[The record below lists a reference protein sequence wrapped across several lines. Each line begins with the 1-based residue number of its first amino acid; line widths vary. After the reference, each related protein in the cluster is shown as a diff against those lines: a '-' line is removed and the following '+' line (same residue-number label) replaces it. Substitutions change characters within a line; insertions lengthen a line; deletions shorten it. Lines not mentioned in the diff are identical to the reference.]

1 MHRFVVTG
9 HIIDGA
15 FRIEIQLKVNY
26 SHIFDG
32 NTEIVTAFT
41 EKNGTGRYERHI

>member
-9 HIIDGA
+9 HIIGAA

-26 SHIFDG
+26 SHIVDG
-32 NTEIVTAFT
+32 NMEIVTACT
-41 EKNGTGRYERHI
+41 EKNGTEGYERHI